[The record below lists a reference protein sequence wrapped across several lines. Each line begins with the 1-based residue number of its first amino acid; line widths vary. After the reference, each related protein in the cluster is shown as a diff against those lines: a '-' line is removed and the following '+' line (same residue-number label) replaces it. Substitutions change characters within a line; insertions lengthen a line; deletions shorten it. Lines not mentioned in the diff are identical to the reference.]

1 MIYVCHCYSHIFLSL
16 LCAHTNGWANIDT
29 HTCILRIRWNMYNV
43 EKIIC
48 WKAGFEPWG
57 CHDFYHLRW
66 FNRIKVWSRG
76 KWLDRISGFW
86 PQVMQFRGFQW
97 CSYFSAN
104 PSVGWL
110 RFLWQLWCQPLAW
123 AEHVE
128 CDGSRVNKCEQHER
142 SNGVWLFQ

>member
-66 FNRIKVWSRG
+66 FNCIKVWSRG

-97 CSYFSAN
+97 CSIFSKPKCWMVAF
-104 PSVGWL
+104 S
-110 RFLWQLWCQPLAW
+110 LATLVSTTST
-123 AEHVE
+123 AVSRT
-128 CDGSRVNKCEQHER
+128 GSSWTTATCM
-142 SNGVWLFQ
+142 SWTCGVRWI